1 MIADY
6 KINCGPKLGKLR
18 VYSVTHLRAQNA
30 LRWLGPEELLE
41 AIGHKDA
48 PKCRVSK
55 ALTERLRHFDARSE
69 DDIELIEKLILKGH
83 SRDIASSPHAALHA
97 DLFWQAAALL
107 TDQYDVEHVNDI
119 PRA

>member
-6 KINCGPKLGKLR
+6 KIDCGSKHGKLR
-18 VYSVTHLRAQNA
+18 VYSVMHLRANNA
-30 LRWLGPEELLE
+30 LRWLGPNELLE
-41 AIGHKDA
+41 AIRHMDA
-48 PKCRVSK
+48 PRCRLSK
-55 ALTERLRHFDARSE
+55 ALTERLRHFDERSE

-83 SRDIASSPHAALHA
+83 SRDLASSPHAALHA

-107 TDQYDVEHVNDI
+107 TERYDVGHVNDI